1 MTLFAPTAAPP
12 PSRWEAVILQDVVGT
27 LPILRAD
34 PDPGGRV
41 FGGRSIVDVVRGSV
55 DRVRRALAER
65 KSWTL
70 ERAFRTARRL
80 AVTRVR
86 RLVRAMDPT
95 HMDAERYA
103 RFHADLTRFI
113 EHRFPRFAHG
123 ATCGGLDAC
132 DVASQ
137 VVARLIQDVRAEGVP
152 IFTLAAARH
161 RAFRVAQNVV
171 ERETGRERQHACAR
185 RAVLSSS
192 VRRIAVASAVAVAIA
207 VGLRVAG
214 ARPDAPVIEAASW
227 IQPAPSVALPSLEP
241 MPA

>member
-1 MTLFAPTAAPP
+1 MTLLALTAAPP
-12 PSRWEAVILQDVVGT
+12 PSRWEALIVQDIIGT
-27 LPILRAD
+27 LPLLGGD
-34 PDPGGRV
+34 PDPDARV
-41 FGGRSIVDVVRGSV
+41 FRGRSIVDVVRGCV
-55 DRVRRALAER
+55 DRVRRALDQGAH
-65 KSWTL
+65 WTL
-70 ERAFRTARRL
+70 ERAFRVARRL
-80 AVTRVR
+80 ARTRVR
-86 RLVRAMDPT
+86 RLVLAVDPT

-113 EHRFPRFAHG
+113 EHRFPRFSGG

-137 VVARLIQDVRAEGVP
+137 AVARRVQDARAEGVP

-192 VRRIAVASAVAVAIA
+192 VRRIAVASAVAIAIA
-207 VGLRVAG
+207 VGLSMTRSGSDV
-214 ARPDAPVIEAASW
+214 PVIRAASW

-241 MPA
+241 LPA